1 MFGFKIRL
9 EVLYFSTFRKTRSTS
24 LILTYL
30 IPPITTIRGMFSNAL
45 GLIRD
50 DYSLQD
56 KIKIG
61 IAVKKFGFKNVELA
75 KILKLKEEK
84 RKMPS
89 SDYPS
94 SPMFREFVVNPQY
107 DIFVSGDRALIERLH
122 KSLMKPVRP
131 LYIGQSD
138 DVADISVGNII
149 QITSSRSKVIDSVI
163 FNEMVENSYMD
174 KIPYRFVFNDKK
186 NRYDVEYVRVSIPK
200 KLPARLDKDVEV
212 FQFEDE
218 FVEVI

>member
-1 MFGFKIRL
+1 MYGFKISL

-30 IPPITTIRGMFSNAL
+30 IPPITTIRGMLSNAL
-45 GLIRD
+45 GLVRD

-56 KIKIG
+56 KIRIG
-61 IAVKKFGFKNVELA
+61 ISVKEFGFKNVELA

-84 RKMPS
+84 RKIPS
-89 SDYPS
+89 PDYPS
-94 SPMFREFVVNPQY
+94 SPMFREFVVNPRY
-107 DIFVSGDRALIERLH
+107 EIFVVGDKSIIESLH
-122 KSLMKPVRP
+122 DRLMKPVRP

-138 DVADISVGNII
+138 DVADIETGSVI
-149 QITSSRSKVIDSVI
+149 SVAKSKSKVVNSVV
-163 FNEMVENSYMD
+163 FSEMIENSYID
-174 KIPYRFVFNDKK
+174 KVPYKFVFNEKK

-200 KLPARLDKDVEV
+200 QLPVRLDKDVEV

-218 FVEVI
+218 FVEAI